1 MKVTGALALLRALEH
16 EGVEVIFGIPG
27 GASMPIYDP
36 LVDSS
41 SIRHILCRHEQG
53 AGHAAEGYAWATG
66 RVGVCMATSGPGGT
80 NLVTPIADA
89 KMDSV
94 PIVAITGQVTVQTAD
109 SSTRAVVDRYLSS
122 EVVYMGGGFGL
133 DEDQSGDVL
142 QLRRRDWTPWEF
154 ERACRNL
161 AHRLQATVRRVETG
175 PVEDREAAAR

>member
-1 MKVTGALALLRALEH
+1 MNAERRVSDKATAQ
-16 EGVEVIFGIPG
+16 EGVTMRYEFDRNGTVV
-27 GASMPIYDP
+27 ASV
-36 LVDSS
+36 LW
-41 SIRHILCRHEQG
+41 
-53 AGHAAEGYAWATG
+53 EG
-66 RVGVCMATSGPGGT
+66 P
-80 NLVTPIADA
+80 
-89 KMDSV
+89 
-94 PIVAITGQVTVQTAD
+94 GQVTVEAAD